1 MSTAALRPQPE
12 RPCATAALR
21 VFELVGVRALRVRVR
36 PGPGRSRCRTAWPG
50 WSHAMTGFL
59 DSTSACGSIGRRG
72 GIEFSNGV
80 IIDSNLG
87 VECEL
92 VRRAFWTN
100 PQQVDH
106 PLLAALGAHCPAFV
120 GLPALNGQY
129 GQMRVGT
136 WNLAGRW
143 SPHHLELLLAQECD
157 VWLLTEVRADVS
169 LPSFESHLTAAT
181 MAPRRHWAGIYS
193 RTPLQPRPDP
203 HPASAAA
210 FGLGL
215 TWCSSILPWRSCG
228 TVPWGDGAAS
238 EKTRRALDQLAS
250 ELPVGALIWGGDWNH
265 AMQGREYAGSV
276 AGRTAIKAAVVDL
289 QLTLATEDSP
299 HCIPGLLTI
308 DHIAVPRSAR
318 IHAVNRIVAEDRS
331 GKRLS
336 DHDAYAIDVTVS

>member
-1 MSTAALRPQPE
+1 
-12 RPCATAALR
+12 
-21 VFELVGVRALRVRVR
+21 
-36 PGPGRSRCRTAWPG
+36 
-50 WSHAMTGFL
+50 
-59 DSTSACGSIGRRG
+59 
-72 GIEFSNGV
+72 
-80 IIDSNLG
+80 
-87 VECEL
+87 
-92 VRRAFWTN
+92 
-100 PQQVDH
+100 
-106 PLLAALGAHCPAFV
+106 
-120 GLPALNGQY
+120 
-129 GQMRVGT
+129 MRVGT

-169 LPSFESHLTAAT
+169 LAGFESHLTAAK

-193 RTPLQPRPDP
+193 RTTLQPRPDP

-210 FGLGL
+210 FGFGL

-228 TVPWGDGAAS
+228 TVPWGDGAAK

-276 AGRTAIKAAVVDL
+276 AGRNAIKAAVADL
-289 QLTLATEDSP
+289 QLTLATENSP

-308 DHIAVPRSAR
+308 DHIAVPHSTR
-318 IHAVNRIVAEDRS
+318 IHAVNRIVAEDHS

>member
-1 MSTAALRPQPE
+1 MQVSPS
-12 RPCATAALR
+12 
-21 VFELVGVRALRVRVR
+21 GSS
-36 PGPGRSRCRTAWPG
+36 GS
-50 WSHAMTGFL
+50 
-59 DSTSACGSIGRRG
+59 DS
-72 GIEFSNGV
+72 
-80 IIDSNLG
+80 
-87 VECEL
+87 
-92 VRRAFWTN
+92 
-100 PQQVDH
+100 DH
-106 PLLAALGAHCPAFV
+106 AALGARCPVLV
-120 GLPALNGQY
+120 GLPALKGQY
-129 GQMRVGT
+129 GQIRVGT
-136 WNLAGRW
+136 LNLAGRW

-169 LPSFESHLTAAT
+169 LAGFGSHLTAAK

-210 FGLGL
+210 YGLGL

-228 TVPWGDGAAS
+228 TVPWGDGAAK

-308 DHIAVPRSAR
+308 DHIAVPQSAR
-318 IHAVNRIVAEDRS
+318 IHAVNRVVAEDHS